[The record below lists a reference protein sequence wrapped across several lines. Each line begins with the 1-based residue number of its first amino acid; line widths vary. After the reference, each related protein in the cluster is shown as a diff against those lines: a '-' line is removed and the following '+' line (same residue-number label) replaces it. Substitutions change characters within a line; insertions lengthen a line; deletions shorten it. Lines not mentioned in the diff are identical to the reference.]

1 MIVFDADTGE
11 YRRHWSAYGNPPDD
25 GPQPPFSRDEPLS
38 QQFNTPHCVGRAA
51 DGRVYV
57 CDRGNQRLQVFEPDG
72 TFVTEALVAAELRN
86 GSVGGTPWTW
96 RSRAIRAALHLRRRR
111 RQHAVHTLLRET
123 LEVVST
129 FGRRGRWAGQF
140 ESPHS
145 LAVDSRG
152 NLFVG
157 ETLDGR
163 RVQKFVPAD

>member
-1 MIVFDADTGE
+1 M
-11 YRRHWSAYGNPPDD
+11 
-25 GPQPPFSRDEPLS
+25 
-38 QQFNTPHCVGRAA
+38 A
-51 DGRVYV
+51 DG
-57 CDRGNQRLQVFEPDG
+57 GN
-72 TFVTEALVAAELRN
+72 
-86 GSVGGTPWTW
+86 
-96 RSRAIRAALHLRRRR
+96 
-111 RQHAVHTLLRET
+111 HAVHTLSRAT
-123 LEVVST
+123 LEVVAT